1 MFKKIIILTIC
12 FLTLIGCGFKLRGSL
27 VIPNYL
33 RTVYITPYQPYEPL
47 QSELRAR
54 LKNNHVKIIRHND
67 PKVTCLE
74 ISKPSIDEQ
83 VLAYGSSGEVQRY
96 RLSLTVSYTLITRG
110 QKPIHLQRTITKS
123 RELNR
128 SNNMLLSNE
137 GEEQVVKNELLRE
150 AVGEILRQI
159 TSQNQDSYNQASSS
173 LTTDDNPC

>member
-1 MFKKIIILTIC
+1 MLKKAIILTFC

-27 VIPNYL
+27 IIPNYL
-33 RTVYITPYQPYEPL
+33 KTVYIEPYQPYEPL

-54 LKNNHVKIIRHND
+54 LRNNNVKIIRHAD

-74 ISKPSIDEQ
+74 VSRPISNEQ

-96 RLSLTVSYTLITRG
+96 KLSLTVSYTLITRG
-110 QKPIHLQRTITKS
+110 AKPIHVHRTIVKS

-137 GEEQVVKNELLRE
+137 GEEQIVKNELLRE
-150 AVGEILRQI
+150 AVNDLLRQI
-159 TSQNQDSYNQASSS
+159 TTIEGNDHTNNGSN
-173 LTTDDNPC
+173 LTTDGNPC